1 TDLYRVSHEV
11 YEALR
16 DKDHNKGAM
25 EERTISEWMA
35 ATSAKDRNEITGNM
49 ALRLDQGTLAPQT
62 MLKDLQR
69 RLHNTEDVLSYRAG
83 IKEVLTSLSLLVN
96 MDSKFLKS
104 DSSEIVKALFSL
116 AKRDTLREQ
125 KAATRLVLFQLLET
139 LLRRHESTLLR
150 DIGREEFVKGLVA
163 VAEFEKDPSC
173 LNILFEMYTELGS
186 DLSPESAKNIW
197 ESYIRYFPIK
207 MGGNARDESKPS
219 IEQLKGLLLRCFV
232 SSDLYAE
239 WAFPRL
245 IEQLDVDQDLTANVK
260 MDVLETIATCASTY
274 SPQVVAQ
281 WSTKVYDALKFEVL
295 NGTNEDFIEGA
306 LKIFRRMTGNLEK
319 LLQDWKNDDDIFVKY
334 VVDISRQCVQR
345 LHEPEHKFVQPCG
358 RILAALA
365 STSPIAF
372 HIVIRSTVSV
382 LLVIWQDLETIKD
395 KRQFLD
401 LFNLL
406 FQARLDAGK
415 AIDINPKALE
425 PTKYLARK
433 AAMVD
438 SLAAYRER
446 LTEIYFGSMAQEAP
460 SNSEEIQYRIETIK
474 GLTLLA
480 RVPDFLTGYAK
491 NTVFDIL
498 TATALDLRLDQKV
511 YDESVTALQTI
522 SIEDPDAFRDIVLLN
537 FFHKLPD
544 VLSTDKDA
552 QKAEIKTNIQ
562 ILGGITKI
570 ACTSTCKVE
579 LAGGPPA
586 NAVTNHKYRLF
597 DELVVKQKSHE
608 NEPLAT
614 KGEWYIGLQELPVG
628 SNEQTNNSA
637 SEVDMVAYDDF
648 FIQLVGKVATLAL
661 RSQRTT
667 PLNNFLLNYDEE
679 HLDDPSQVWA
689 LFCPEIQKSSLTNSQ
704 LDLQYGPA
712 EKCTANIL
720 SMSLMAGLRRED
732 KSRLRVSIGDT
743 AAAML
748 RNAISRTS
756 QASVPARIA
765 ILEFLQLLINKFVAT
780 KENITGDERKL
791 FQIMKDE
798 VEGCSSKSEE
808 EANNVFQTLAY
819 FTAAAIARYDE
830 TTPALIQL
838 MLNELTS
845 TTRGRRVAQSF
856 RILLVASPTMNE
868 QNFCVIRP
876 LRIGRVFE
884 LVVPKIISIW
894 KENGAKDI
902 KINCSIALAAV
913 LSNMPISLVAP
924 RAEEITPLI
933 LE

>member
-1 TDLYRVSHEV
+1 
-11 YEALR
+11 
-16 DKDHNKGAM
+16 
-25 EERTISEWMA
+25 
-35 ATSAKDRNEITGNM
+35 
-49 ALRLDQGTLAPQT
+49 
-62 MLKDLQR
+62 
-69 RLHNTEDVLSYRAG
+69 
-83 IKEVLTSLSLLVN
+83 

-597 DELVVKQKSHE
+597 DEYQSTLIKKLTDGVIVHKGQMQYAKVLLAAVFRGLELFDKALDQDKDNGNELEDVDPKTHPYAWIVQLLYRLVVKQKSHE

-720 SMSLMAGLRRED
+720 SMSLMAGLRREVC
-732 KSRLRVSIGDT
+732 S
-743 AAAML
+743 ML
-748 RNAISRTS
+748 TCSFDYTE
-756 QASVPARIA
+756 
-765 ILEFLQLLINKFVAT
+765 IL
-780 KENITGDERKL
+780 
-791 FQIMKDE
+791 
-798 VEGCSSKSEE
+798 
-808 EANNVFQTLAY
+808 
-819 FTAAAIARYDE
+819 
-830 TTPALIQL
+830 
-838 MLNELTS
+838 
-845 TTRGRRVAQSF
+845 
-856 RILLVASPTMNE
+856 
-868 QNFCVIRP
+868 
-876 LRIGRVFE
+876 
-884 LVVPKIISIW
+884 
-894 KENGAKDI
+894 
-902 KINCSIALAAV
+902 
-913 LSNMPISLVAP
+913 
-924 RAEEITPLI
+924 
-933 LE
+933 